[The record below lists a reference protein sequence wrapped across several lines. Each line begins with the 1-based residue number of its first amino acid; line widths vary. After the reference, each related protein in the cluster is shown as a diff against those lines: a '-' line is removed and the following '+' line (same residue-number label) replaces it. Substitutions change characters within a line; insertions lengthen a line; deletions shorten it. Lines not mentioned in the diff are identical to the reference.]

1 MNKQNLLKIIKLVIA
16 GLLFIFVGIFFY
28 PILLMILSFTI
39 GGVFTDKLNQIAMDT
54 ILMSQVIATMIFL
67 IPGIWF
73 LKKGLK

>member
-1 MNKQNLLKIIKLVIA
+1 MKIINLVIA

-54 ILMSQVIATMIFL
+54 ILMSQVIATIVFF

-73 LKKGLK
+73 LKKARVTYHK

>member
-1 MNKQNLLKIIKLVIA
+1 MFLIMKIINLVIA

-28 PILLMILSFTI
+28 PIVIGILHNTV
-39 GGVFTDKLNQIAMDT
+39 GGVFTVIHNQIAMDT
-54 ILMSQVIATMIFL
+54 ILMSQVIATIVFF